1 MMFGG
6 LEIKLV
12 TSLTTTL
19 RDVMSAFPLGR
30 RAGQTLTEGLAV
42 QSVGILSRPGVKPSA
57 GMATRCVAIAKAC
70 KRIVMRESIV

>member
-1 MMFGG
+1 M
-6 LEIKLV
+6 
-12 TSLTTTL
+12 
-19 RDVMSAFPLGR
+19 
-30 RAGQTLTEGLAV
+30 EGLAV